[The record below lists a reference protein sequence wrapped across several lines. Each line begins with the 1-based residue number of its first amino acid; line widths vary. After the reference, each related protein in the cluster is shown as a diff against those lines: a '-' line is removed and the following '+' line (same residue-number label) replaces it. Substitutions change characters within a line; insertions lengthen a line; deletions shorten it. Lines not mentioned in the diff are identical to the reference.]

1 MEAVSYKAD
10 GMEAAGLARKE
21 QEARSHLLMNETGG
35 CGGWGGAGLW
45 MPLPPPLPPGNS
57 WESETSPSKRVS
69 PKAGHPVRG
78 RERENDG

>member
-10 GMEAAGLARKE
+10 GMEAAGLAWKE

-45 MPLPPPLPPGNS
+45 DAPAPTPTPGKQLGVRDVS
-57 WESETSPSKRVS
+57 LQEGLSQSRTPS
-69 PKAGHPVRG
+69 
-78 RERENDG
+78 EREGA